1 MPKVPVYLPIKVIE
15 IQLYYEDR
23 VVKGSHSFANL
34 QKLKE
39 FLDDNPEIAE
49 AIGYT
54 KKKKQ

>member
-23 VVKGSHSFANL
+23 IVKGSHAFSNL

-39 FLDDNPEIAE
+39 FLDDNPEIAA
-49 AIGYT
+49 AIGYSRN
-54 KKKKQ
+54 KK

>member
-1 MPKVPVYLPIKVIE
+1 MPKVPVYLPIKKIE

-23 VVKGSHSFANL
+23 IVKGSNSFENL
-34 QKLKE
+34 QKFKE